1 MKPFLQAVVIL
12 SLLLVW
18 MGLGFLK
25 PQNQEDQVQNTFV
38 APALKSVRIMTVR
51 EEAFRRPVL
60 VRASTHANRRVPI
73 NARVTAVVEDLPVTE
88 GDSVLQGDL
97 LCQLDE
103 EDRRANLAERESSL
117 HSAEVDWEA
126 TQQLQAR
133 QLSSELDIAR
143 KEANFKNAKAR
154 YERAELQLQYTRIR
168 APFSG
173 LVEDIPAEIG
183 GVLMQGQPCALLV
196 DLDPML
202 VRGYIAEAEVE
213 HIGVGAPVEVRFR
226 TGNNA
231 TGVLYFVSPSADE
244 ASRTFR
250 VEAEVSNPDRSIR
263 HGLTADLLIYAQPRP
278 AHHIPPSSLLLD
290 AEAGVVVKLLDS
302 SDTVRQIPVEILYDD
317 PDGIWVSGL
326 PASARVITVGQYYVS
341 AGQQVQGVEMS
352 TLLGGDE
359 AASKAAGGGRGKG
372 TLSGQVPAGELPNR
386 F

>member
-1 MKPFLQAVVIL
+1 MKPYLQAVVIIA
-12 SLLLVW
+12 LLLVW
-18 MGLGFLK
+18 MGLGAFK
-25 PQNQEDQVQNTFV
+25 PKNQEEKQNTFV
-38 APALKSVRIMTVR
+38 APALKSVRVMTVH
-51 EEAFRRPVL
+51 EQAFRRPVL
-60 VRASTHANRRVPI
+60 VRASTHAERRVPI

-88 GDSVLQGDL
+88 GDSVSQGDL

-126 TQQLQAR
+126 TQKLQAR

-154 YERAELQLQYTRIR
+154 YERADLELQYTRIR

-196 DLDPML
+196 DLDPIL

-226 TGNNA
+226 TGNSA
-231 TGVLYFVSPSADE
+231 TGVLYFVSRSADE

-250 VEAEVSNPDRSIR
+250 VEAKVSNPDRSIR
-263 HGLTADLLIYAQPRP
+263 HGLTADLLIYAQSRP

-326 PASARVITVGQYYVS
+326 PDSARVITVGQYYVS

-352 TLLGGDE
+352 TLSDDN
-359 AASKAAGGGRGKG
+359 APASKAAGGGKG
-372 TLSGQVPAGELPNR
+372 SGNLSGQMPASELPNR